1 MTARLLHAVMA
12 GAMVSPPAS
21 GRMQEMLARS
31 LDPAA
36 RAADPENQVDGFIG
50 GGAPDGAQ
58 LWSKA
63 GWMSQ
68 ARHDAAYLEI
78 PGHHPCVLVIFSE
91 GPERAQDEALLPG
104 LTALLLEASTS

>member
-1 MTARLLHAVMA
+1 MAVDMEA
-12 GAMVSPPAS
+12 VILDFVSALPPGKSAS
-21 GRMQEMLARS
+21 SEEV
-31 LDPAA
+31 A

-50 GGAPDGAQ
+50 GGAADGAQ

-104 LTALLLEASTS
+104 LTALLTEASTS

>member
-1 MTARLLHAVMA
+1 M
-12 GAMVSPPAS
+12 
-21 GRMQEMLARS
+21 
-31 LDPAA
+31 
-36 RAADPENQVDGFIG
+36 DGFIG
-50 GGAPDGAQ
+50 GGVPDGTQ

-78 PGHHPCVLVIFSE
+78 PGHHPCLLVIFSE

-104 LTALLLEASTS
+104 LTTLLMEAPTS